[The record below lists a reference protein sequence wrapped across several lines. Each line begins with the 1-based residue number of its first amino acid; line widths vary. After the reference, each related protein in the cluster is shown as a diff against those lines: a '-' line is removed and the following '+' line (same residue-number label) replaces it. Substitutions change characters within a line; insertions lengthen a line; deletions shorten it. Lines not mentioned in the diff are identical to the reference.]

1 MCWLLN
7 SHFPSVKPAFLHP
20 LGPPRPGG
28 QRKKRSRAWQSEQR
42 RIMAKIQRVPR
53 HAMVLLVVFFLG
65 FNQRKMMEIPIEY
78 AINGPKKMW
87 KFPTKPFKPWF
98 LRGCLI

>member
-42 RIMAKIQRVPR
+42 RIMAAGAASRDG
-53 HAMVLLVVFFLG
+53 AFGGGFFG
-65 FNQRKMMEIPIEY
+65 I
-78 AINGPKKMW
+78 
-87 KFPTKPFKPWF
+87 
-98 LRGCLI
+98 